1 MPKTKS
7 TTTKGSARTK
17 ATKKEDTSKK
27 KKASAGKTAG
37 RKAASAPKKSAT
49 AKSTAAK
56 KKTAARAAEK
66 KAAPKKPSS
75 RSTAKK
81 TAPAKKA
88 AAKKAASTK
97 KTTKAAKKTAE
108 KKSTA
113 KTAKKKAAPKGAA
126 TGAKKKQM
134 AKKTTAKKPAAKKS
148 GGKASF
154 KDEIKK
160 TLLEAKQRILNEVS
174 QKIKSES
181 NVLKF
186 EIGDIYDIAS
196 SEREREL
203 ALTLGDR
210 DRQKL
215 SEIEEALDRLSDD
228 TYGECEE
235 CGEPI
240 EQGRL
245 KALPFTRVCVE
256 CQSRHEREQRIRGR
270 FEEEAPGLG
279 GMVEKSDS
287 DEDEF

>member
-1 MPKTKS
+1 MPKIEEEI
-7 TTTKGSARTK
+7 
-17 ATKKEDTSKK
+17 KETD
-27 KKASAGKTAG
+27 
-37 RKAASAPKKSAT
+37 R
-49 AKSTAAK
+49 
-56 KKTAARAAEK
+56 
-66 KAAPKKPSS
+66 
-75 RSTAKK
+75 
-81 TAPAKKA
+81 
-88 AAKKAASTK
+88 
-97 KTTKAAKKTAE
+97 
-108 KKSTA
+108 A
-113 KTAKKKAAPKGAA
+113 KTAKKKTAPKVAA

-134 AKKTTAKKPAAKKS
+134 TKKTTAKKTTAKKKT

-154 KDEIKK
+154 KEEITR
-160 TLLEAKQRILNEVS
+160 TLLEAKSRILSEVS

-215 SEIEEALDRLSDD
+215 SEIEDALDRLNDD

-245 KALPFTRVCVE
+245 KALPFTKVCVE
-256 CQSRHEREQRIRGR
+256 CQSRLEREQRIRGR
-270 FEEEAPGLG
+270 FEEEVPGLG